1 MFTTRGRTQ
10 RAGLHGA
17 AAQKHANLGVGR
29 SGSRALLDV
38 GASAACDTAS
48 SRPGPRFHPRLRT
61 QLSKHLWP
69 AWSCHKGT
77 TCPTLCGQVLPASTQ
92 ERAGAFGDLW
102 ARVSPCDS
110 HFMCPLD
117 WTRSVRI
124 KRYYVVRLG
133 GCFWMRLILELT
145 NWVK

>member
-1 MFTTRGRTQ
+1 MEQLHRSMQISKSAGAEAVLYWTWVPQQPVTRH
-10 RAGLHGA
+10 LHA
-17 AAQKHANLGVGR
+17 
-29 SGSRALLDV
+29 
-38 GASAACDTAS
+38 
-48 SRPGPRFHPRLRT
+48 PGPVSTPGSGHK
-61 QLSKHLWP
+61 LSKHLWP

-117 WTRSVRI
+117 WKRSVWI
-124 KRYYVVRLG
+124 KRYYAVRLG

-145 NWVK
+145 DWVK